1 MSSKA
6 APPKPE
12 PPVKMTKSKEPGSVP
27 VSAQE
32 LLGRSL
38 TRSITAEQINAEQ
51 TRGRRGLLR
60 TVEVGAVDVEARTV
74 ELAFSSTTPV
84 SRWFGEE
91 VLSHKRK
98 AVKLQR
104 LNDGGAILVGHDWGD
119 QVGVVEKARVD
130 SDQMGR
136 ALVRFGNSP
145 RAQEIFQDI
154 VDGIRRHVSVGY
166 TVSKIEEEVREGQ
179 PNLVTITEW
188 EPYEISIVSVPADQS
203 VGVGRG
209 AEIPPEGSGAPAG
222 QTAGN
227 DTGADGLPAD
237 TQQRELKMNT
247 IITRDAE
254 GNLVRAKVDDDGKI
268 VEVVEMLERAGAGEV
283 AALTRGREQEQTRVR
298 ELTELGAAY
307 DAGDL
312 ATRMIAEGKGVED
325 MTRDLNDHLHQ
336 RSTQRHLSDNSDV
349 GLTDAEAGN
358 FSFIRAMRALADPTN
373 RRAQEAAAFE
383 FEASDAAAQ
392 KMGRDAQGVMVPT
405 EVLTRAL
412 TTDSSG
418 AGAGDTGGFSVGS
431 PLLAQSFIEML
442 RNRAVLMRLATPL
455 GGLTGNPDIP
465 TQESG
470 ASGYWI
476 GEDDDAPEDILG
488 LGQRQMSPK
497 TVAAYSEITRRT
509 LKQSSLDVEA
519 LVRRDLASA
528 LALTI
533 DHAGFYGSGAG
544 NEPLGIK
551 NTNGVNAIDFA
562 GAASGGGVALPTWGE
577 VIQME
582 TEISADNADV
592 NSMAYAFN
600 ARMRGHF
607 KSTEKFAGTSGQP
620 IWENGNSVNGY
631 RPEVTNQIAN
641 GDLFFG
647 NFADLIVG
655 MWGGLDITVDPYSN
669 SKKGRLRIVTMQ
681 DVDFVIR
688 HAASFCYGSDAS

>member
-1 MSSKA
+1 M
-6 APPKPE
+6 
-12 PPVKMTKSKEPGSVP
+12 
-27 VSAQE
+27 
-32 LLGRSL
+32 
-38 TRSITAEQINAEQ
+38 
-51 TRGRRGLLR
+51 
-60 TVEVGAVDVEARTV
+60 

-84 SRWFGEE
+84 ARWFGEE

-98 AVKLQR
+98 AVKLGR
-104 LNDGGAILVGHDWGD
+104 LNDGGAVLVGHDWDD

-130 SDQMGR
+130 SGDTGR
-136 ALVRFGNSP
+136 AVVRFGNSP
-145 RAQEIFQDI
+145 RASEIFQDI

-166 TVSKIEEEVREGQ
+166 TVSKIEEEAREGQ
-179 PNLVTITEW
+179 PNLVTMTEW

-203 VGVGRG
+203 VGVGR
-209 AEIPPEGSGAPAG
+209 EMEKPPEGNDGEAR
-222 QTAGN
+222 QTAGDN
-227 DTGADGLPAD
+227 TGAVGLPAD
-237 TQQRELKMNT
+237 TQQRELKMKT

-254 GNLVRAKVDDDGKI
+254 GNLVRAKVDGNGKI
-268 VEVVEMLERAGAGEV
+268 VEVVEMLERAGAGD
-283 AALTRGREQEQTRVR
+283 AAAVTRGREQEQTRVR

-307 DAGDL
+307 GSGDL
-312 ATRMIAEGKGVED
+312 ATRMITEGKGVED
-325 MTRDLNDHLHQ
+325 MQRALNDHLHE
-336 RSTQRHLSDNSDV
+336 RSTQRQLSDNSNV
-349 GLTDAEAGN
+349 GLTDAEAGQ
-358 FSFIRAMRALADPTN
+358 FSFLRAIRALSDPTN

-392 KMGRDAQGVMVPT
+392 KMGRDAEGIMVPVD
-405 EVLTRAL
+405 VLTRAL
-412 TTDSSG
+412 NTGSSG
-418 AGAGDTGGFSVGS
+418 SSAGDTGGFSVGS
-431 PLLAQSFIEML
+431 PLLAESFIEML

-455 GGLTGNPDIP
+455 SGLTGNPDIP

-533 DHAGFYGSGAG
+533 DGAGFYGSGTG
-544 NEPLGIK
+544 NEPLGIM
-551 NTNGVNAIDFA
+551 NTNGVNAIDFD
-562 GAASGGGVALPTWGE
+562 GAASGGGSALPTWGE

-592 NSMAYAFN
+592 NSMAYVFN

-620 IWENGNSVNGY
+620 IWENGNTVNGY
-631 RPEVTNQIAN
+631 RPEVTNQIGN
-641 GDLFFG
+641 SDLFFG
-647 NFADLIVG
+647 NFADLIIG
-655 MWGGLDITVDPYSN
+655 MWGGLDITVDPYSG

-681 DVDFVIR
+681 DVDFVLR
-688 HAASFCYGSDAS
+688 HPASFCYGSDAS

>member
-1 MSSKA
+1 MKT
-6 APPKPE
+6 
-12 PPVKMTKSKEPGSVP
+12 TKTETTR
-27 VSAQE
+27 ATE
-32 LLGRSL
+32 LIGRSL
-38 TRSITAEQINAEQ
+38 TRDITPEQINAGEQ
-51 TRGRRGLLR
+51 GASRGLLR
-60 TVEVGAVDVEARTV
+60 TVEVGAIDEAARTV

-84 SRWFGEE
+84 LRWFGEE

-104 LNDGGAILVGHDWGD
+104 LNDGGAVLVGHDWDD

-136 ALVRFGNSP
+136 AVVRFGNSP

-166 TVSKIEEEVREGQ
+166 TVSKIEEEVREGR

-209 AEIPPEGSGAPAG
+209 AENPPEGSGAPAG

-247 IITRDAE
+247 IITRDAK
-254 GNLVRAKVDDDGKI
+254 GDKVRAKVDENGEI
-268 VEVVEMLERAGAGEV
+268 VEIIEVLERANPGVGSDVE
-283 AALTRGREQEQTRVR
+283 AAAVIRGREQEQTRVR

-312 ATRMIAEGKGVED
+312 AMRMITEGKGVED

-336 RSTQRHLSDNSDV
+336 RSTQRHLSDNSDI
-349 GLTDAEAGN
+349 GLTDAEAGQ

-412 TTDSSG
+412 NTDSSG
-418 AGAGDTGGFSVGS
+418 SSAGDTGGFSVGS

-476 GEDDDAPEDILG
+476 GENDDAPEDILG

-533 DHAGFYGSGAG
+533 DRAGFYGSGAG

-562 GAASGGGVALPTWGE
+562 GAASGGGVALPTWSE

-607 KSTEKFAGTSGQP
+607 KSTEKFASTSGQP

-647 NFADLIVG
+647 NFADLILG
-655 MWGGLDITVDPYSN
+655 MWGGLDITVDPYTG